1 MSHPEGRLARGVNE
15 KSPPGFKGTVKA
27 LKRHREIDNPF
38 ALGWWMKKR
47 GYRSHY
53 TAKGRKKRE
62 SFRGL
67 ALGEASELVA
77 RSGADFADKLAD
89 LLKSRGWY
97 VHTPNQMVAPGQPVL
112 FVASPN
118 YHHFDYSLEVLRQFR
133 KAVRDEN
140 SEEASRLLLVLRE
153 MVEKGMIVVV
163 TQEWGK
169 PDWYNVADQ
178 LRAHG
183 VNLRFSQERGPDS
196 FFAVEGIRRG
206 RGDQDRKSA
215 AF

>member
-1 MSHPEGRLARGVNE
+1 MTPHGARIY
-15 KSPPGFKGTVKA
+15 KSAFNNA
-27 LKRHREIDNPF
+27 LK
-38 ALGWWMKKR
+38 
-47 GYRSHY
+47 HY
-53 TAKGRKKRE
+53 GDESKAHAVANAAVTKAGERRKKRE

-67 ALGEASELVA
+67 ALGEATELVA
-77 RSGADFADKLAD
+77 RSGADFADRLAD